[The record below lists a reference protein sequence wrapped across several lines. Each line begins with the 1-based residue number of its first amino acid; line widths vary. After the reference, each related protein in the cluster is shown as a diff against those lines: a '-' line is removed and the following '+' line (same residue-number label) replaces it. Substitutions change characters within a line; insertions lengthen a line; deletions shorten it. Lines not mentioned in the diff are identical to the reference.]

1 MLRALLNKYGLKTVG
16 TINIGLTTN
25 FLYDW
30 IKSRANPII
39 NQPQDPLIL
48 AENKVLTDQI
58 SELKTDKNLL
68 NGQLVD
74 SNSTN
79 QILSDQNS
87 ALKELVS
94 NLRDENSNLTQ
105 LVENSFEYKF
115 ESIITDYKVFADNF
129 LSEIPSRFTD
139 LTMSPAT
146 ANIQI
151 NPYIWD
157 AICQFFGLS

>member
-48 AENKVLTDQI
+48 AENKVLT
-58 SELKTDKNLL
+58 
-68 NGQLVD
+68 
-74 SNSTN
+74 
-79 QILSDQNS
+79 DQNS